1 WNRVQDRIPAQA
13 ARLLGVVVMVAAL
26 YLVLLLRNANARSLD
41 TQQTIAENLGYF
53 GLPTLGVG
61 VLIVCSGIDL
71 SIRSVVGLGAVC
83 FGLMLEG
90 PLSVSE
96 VHILTVLGGLD
107 VGLIAYLLL
116 VRFRLRSWMAALAG
130 LVVAV
135 AAHVALNFVGEQFL
149 LGRRFNPW

>member
-1 WNRVQDRIPAQA
+1 MSGLSLTWNRIQDRMPPQA

-26 YLVLLLRNANARSLD
+26 YVALLLSNANARSVD

-61 VLIVCSGIDL
+61 VLIVCGGIDL
-71 SIRSVVGLGAVC
+71 SLGSVVGLGAVC

-96 VHILTVLGGLD
+96 VHILTILGGLD
-107 VGLIAYLLL
+107 LGLIAYLLL
-116 VRFRLRSWMAALAG
+116 ARAGLKSWMAALA
-130 LVVAV
+130 A
-135 AAHVALNFVGEQFL
+135 
-149 LGRRFNPW
+149 